1 MPEEINYRYSFQ
13 AKDRMEKE
21 LNALFVKLSLTEDQH
36 NLLWDLFE
44 EYGYLRASEAYEDG
58 CNANNDR

>member
-1 MPEEINYRYSFQ
+1 
-13 AKDRMEKE
+13 MEKE

-44 EYGYLRASEAYEDG
+44 EYGYLKASEAYEDG